1 MAEIKKNSL
10 VELNIESIA
19 FGAKGIA
26 RINDFVVF
34 VRDALPGQKVKALI
48 IKKKAAFAEAI
59 IREVLEPSP
68 GRSMHRVRILMIAA
82 DVNFRTLNII
92 NSLI

>member
-1 MAEIKKNSL
+1 MTDIKKNTL
-10 VELNIESIA
+10 VELTIESIA

-34 VRDALPGQKVKALI
+34 VRDALPGQKVRALI

-59 IREVLEPSP
+59 IREVIEPSP
-68 GRSMHRVRILMIAA
+68 WQVDAPCLYFDDCGGCKFQNLDYQKHE
-82 DVNFRTLNII
+82 
-92 NSLI
+92 

>member
-1 MAEIKKNSL
+1 MIEIKKNAL
-10 VELNIESIA
+10 VELTIESIA

-26 RINDFVVF
+26 RINDFVIF

-59 IREVLEPSP
+59 IREIIEESP
-68 GRSMHRVRILMIAA
+68 
-82 DVNFRTLNII
+82 D
-92 NSLI
+92 